1 MPPGARSV
9 TRPSKWGNPFVI
21 GRDGDHDEVVEMHRK
36 WVANGGLE
44 AAGLDP
50 AELRGLDLACWC
62 RPDQTCHADTLIDW
76 AAGTAAD
83 DTK

>member
-21 GRDGDHDEVVEMHRK
+21 GRDGDHDEVVEMHRT

-50 AELRGLDLACWC
+50 AELRGLDLGCWC
-62 RPDQTCHADTLIDW
+62 RPDQTCHADTLIEL
-76 AAGTAAD
+76 AARTPCEGSR
-83 DTK
+83 